1 MKLIK
6 LFSALL
12 FMAII
17 AMLFSSVTEVSA
29 EPIFV
34 GLVAFSILMGGMA
47 KTGMAFMAVNVEVW
61 EADILANLFKNNDF
75 AKRAYNADQY
85 VLNGKVVHI
94 PRAGAPSGV
103 TKNLS
108 VFPAIAVKRTDD
120 DVTYAIDTFYS
131 TPRHIENI
139 EKYELSYDKRQ
150 SALGEDQ
157 SALIDVTMDG
167 LVYNWLPLV
176 TNTILTTGAAAAA
189 TLPGATLTRKM
200 ITKTEFQTAKLKMDK
215 AKIPSNGRLAVLTS
229 DHYNQFFNSLSEGE
243 KTNFNNFADNKTG
256 IVGKYLGFEI
266 MMRSTLGRYRGADGV
281 YVKVDEYAAG
291 FGASDQTSDRAASL
305 IYHEH
310 CAERALGGVEMFDR
324 PNDPLY
330 YGDVFSFQ
338 LRLGGRIRRD
348 AGVYAI
354 VESL

>member
-1 MKLIK
+1 MKLVK
-6 LFSALL
+6 LICAFL
-12 FMAII
+12 FAAIMAIVISKSIETSAIPVFIVLVI
-17 AMLFSSVTEVSA
+17 AGIAL
-29 EPIFV
+29 
-34 GLVAFSILMGGMA
+34 GGMQ
-47 KTGMAFMAVNVEVW
+47 KTGMAYMAVTLEIW
-61 EADILANLFKNNDF
+61 ENDILQNLFKNNDF
-75 AKRAYNADQY
+75 ARRAYNADQY
-85 VLNGKVVHI
+85 VLAGKVVHI

-120 DVTYAIDTFYS
+120 DVTYPIDTYYS

-157 SALIDVTMDG
+157 NALIDTAMDG
-167 LVYNWLPLV
+167 LIYNWLPLV
-176 TNTILTTGAAAAA
+176 ANTVLTDGAAAPA
-189 TLPGATLTRKM
+189 TLAGATGTRKT
-200 ITKTEFQTAKLKMDK
+200 ITKNSFQAVKLKMDK
-215 AKIPSNGRLAVLTS
+215 AKIPTNGRVAILTS

-256 IVGKYLGFEI
+256 IVGKYLNFDI
-266 MMRSTLGRYRGADGV
+266 MMRSTMGRYRGADGAF
-281 YVKVDEYAAG
+281 VKVDEYAAG
-291 FGASDQTSDRAASL
+291 FGASDQTGDRAASL
-305 IYHEH
+305 IYHDQS
-310 CAERALGGVEMFDR
+310 AERALGGVEMFDR

-338 LRLGGRIRRD
+338 LRIGGRIRRD